1 MVAMWAKAEKWG
13 ASFFCAKKDL
23 SLFHLQNPPVYK
35 ALLGFSTDL
44 RGEGNWQKELSFRAG
59 EVECV
64 HSGYVDAVECVLCDG
79 LSRVC
84 LCRFLTAAIS
94 SLSLQKNGNFLR
106 CFWIKRWINFFEI
119 PVFMRFKSNNYL
131 IVQQKCTVFCGE
143 KPASF
148 FWRTGCDARIG
159 NGWQADLRNASDGRR
174 IGSEARAGFFLRPSQ
189 GGRGSKK
196 FGHPIHSTMHCLSEI
211 FLQKGGANAFGKL
224 KFCPTGAVL
233 DFLKTGYA
241 LCILKPLEG
250 VLRAAFGAMEIC
262 SSTIFAQKNTP
273 PIFSIARY
281 GRLARKQQFFNRKE
295 YSL

>member
-1 MVAMWAKAEKWG
+1 MLIAMWAKGEKWG

-64 HSGYVDAVECVLCDG
+64 HSGCVDAVECVLCDG

-94 SLSLQKNGNFLR
+94 SLSLQKKGNFLR

-131 IVQQKCTVFCGE
+131 IVQQKGTVFCGE

-174 IGSEARAGFFLRPSQ
+174 IGSEVRAGFFLRPSQ
-189 GGRGSKK
+189 GGEGVEKIWAPHSLYYALPLGNFFAKRRGKCVREIEILPYRRRFGFFEDRICPLYFKAIGRRFARRFWGYGNMFKYDFCAKK
-196 FGHPIHSTMHCLSEI
+196 YP
-211 FLQKGGANAFGKL
+211 
-224 KFCPTGAVL
+224 P
-233 DFLKTGYA
+233 DFLYS
-241 LCILKPLEG
+241 PLWQT
-250 VLRAAFGAMEIC
+250 
-262 SSTIFAQKNTP
+262 STQTTVF
-273 PIFSIARY
+273 
-281 GRLARKQQFFNRKE
+281 
-295 YSL
+295 

>member
-1 MVAMWAKAEKWG
+1 MLIAMWAKGEKWG
-13 ASFFCAKKDL
+13 ASFFCAKKGS
-23 SLFHLQNPPVYK
+23 SLFHLQNLRVYK

-44 RGEGNWQKELSFRAG
+44 KGEGNWQKERAESAEDAGSAEYGQYPDCAEYLLRAERG
-59 EVECV
+59 EYLGGAECAR
-64 HSGYVDAVECVLCDG
+64 GDG
-79 LSRVC
+79 FCAQLYGANMAFFES
-84 LCRFLTAAIS
+84 
-94 SLSLQKNGNFLR
+94 KNGGFLR
-106 CFWIKRWINFFEI
+106 RFRIKRWINFFEI

-273 PIFSIARY
+273 RFS
-281 GRLARKQQFFNRKE
+281 L
-295 YSL
+295 